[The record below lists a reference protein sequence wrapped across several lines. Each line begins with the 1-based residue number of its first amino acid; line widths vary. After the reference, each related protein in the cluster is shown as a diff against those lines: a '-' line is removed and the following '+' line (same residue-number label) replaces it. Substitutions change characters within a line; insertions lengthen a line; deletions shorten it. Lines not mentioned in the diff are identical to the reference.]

1 MSGDRRDREI
11 KYYQDRINQLEYE
24 NQLLRGC
31 TTYRSPQQDLQSNSF
46 IGTTRIIIE
55 AATRNER
62 LERETEL
69 YQREIK
75 R

>member
-31 TTYRSPQQDLQSNSF
+31 TTYRPPHQDLQSNSF

-55 AATRNER
+55 VATRNER